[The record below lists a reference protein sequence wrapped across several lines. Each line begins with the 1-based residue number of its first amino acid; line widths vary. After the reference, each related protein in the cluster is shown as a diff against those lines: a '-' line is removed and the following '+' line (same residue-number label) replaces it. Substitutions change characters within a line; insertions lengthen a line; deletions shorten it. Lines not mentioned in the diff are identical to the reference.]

1 MGMGGLGM
9 GGGGWGGGGRGPLD
23 LREQAKHEHF
33 DAEIARRAI
42 SAFRPYV
49 WPSIFTTGLIL
60 VTSGLGALPPILTR
74 DLIDLGI
81 TGKNVHLLIWYT
93 ALILAISIGSG
104 LIGVAQNYLSSLVGQ
119 AVMADY
125 RLALFRH
132 IHRQPLHFFTIN
144 QSGQLVS
151 RVTNDVG
158 AIQTVVTQTL
168 VSLVTNVLVVVT
180 TVVIMFAF
188 NWQLTVLSL
197 LIVPAFVVPTQRVGR
212 VRQDLQRR
220 IQLALAV
227 LTAQL
232 TETIGVSG
240 ALLVKAFARERME
253 ADRFDRTSRKV
264 QDLSVRQGLAGR
276 WLFMWLG
283 LFSAIGPAL
292 LYGYGGWLVIRGALT
307 LGTVIAFVAFLA
319 RLYGPLSQ
327 LAQMHVNVLTSM
339 ALFRRIYEVLDRVP
353 EIQDGPFALDPQ
365 AVRGTIAF
373 EDVTFGYPD
382 AEVPALHDVSI
393 DIPAGSLVALVG
405 PSGAGKS
412 TTLNMVPR
420 FYDPTEGRVTLD
432 GRDLRD
438 YTLESLRTVIGLVP
452 QEPFLFHDT
461 VAANLRYAKPDATDA
476 EIETACRAAQIH
488 DTIAEMPDGYQT
500 RVGERG
506 YRLSGGEKQRVAIA
520 RVLLRAPR
528 IILLDEATSS
538 LDTLAERRIQQALE
552 HLLAGRTALVIAH
565 RLSTVLAADRI
576 VVMDHGRVVDSGRHE
591 ELLGKGGLYARL
603 YREQFAEQPVA
614 AGALTP
620 RNEASP
626 PEEGVEPGFTVGVPA
641 EEPSPPR

>member
-1 MGMGGLGM
+1 MGMGP
-9 GGGGWGGGGRGPLD
+9 GGGGWGGGRGPLD

-33 DAEIARRAI
+33 DRALAMRAI
-42 SAFRPYV
+42 RAFRPYL
-49 WPSIFTTGLIL
+49 WLSLGTTALIL
-60 VTSGLGALPPILTR
+60 VTSGLGTLPPILTR

-81 TGKNVHLLIWYT
+81 TGRNVHLLIRYT

-104 LIGVAQNYLSSLVGQ
+104 LLSVWQNYLSSLVGQ

-132 IHRQPLHFFTIN
+132 IHAQPLHYFTTN

-151 RVTNDVG
+151 RITNDVG

-168 VSLVTNVLVVVT
+168 VSLVTNVLVVTT
-180 TVVIMFAF
+180 TVVIMFLY

-212 VRQDLQRR
+212 QRQGLQRR
-220 IQLALAV
+220 IQVALAA

-253 ADRFDRTSRKV
+253 IERFDRTSREV
-264 QDLSVRQGLAGR
+264 QDLSVQQGLAGR

-292 LYGYGGWLVIRGALT
+292 LYGYGGWLVIRGTLT
-307 LGTVIAFVAFLA
+307 LGTVVAFVAFLA

-327 LAQMHVNVLTSM
+327 LAQLHVNVMTSM
-339 ALFRRIYEVLDRVP
+339 ALFRRIYEILDREP
-353 EIQDGPFALDPQ
+353 EIRDGPVAL
-365 AVRGTIAF
+365 ASATVRGEIAF
-373 EDVTFGYPD
+373 EDVSFAYP
-382 AEVPALHDVSI
+382 AAGAAALAHVSLHI
-393 DIPAGSLVALVG
+393 APGSLVALVG

-412 TTLNMVPR
+412 TTLNLVPR
-420 FYDPTEGRVTLD
+420 FYDPSDGRVTLD
-432 GRDLRD
+432 GRDLREL
-438 YTLESLRTVIGLVP
+438 TLESLRSAIGLVP

-461 VAANLRYAKPDATDA
+461 LAANLRYAKPDATDA
-476 EIETACRAAQIH
+476 EIEAACRAAQIH
-488 DTIAEMPDGYQT
+488 DTIAEMPDGYAT

-520 RVLLRAPR
+520 RVLLRQPR

-538 LDTLAERRIQQALE
+538 LDTLSERRIQQALE

-565 RLSTVLAADRI
+565 RLSTVLAADMI
-576 VVMDHGRVVDSGRHE
+576 VVMDHGQVVATGRHG
-591 ELLGKGGLYARL
+591 ELLASGGLYARL
-603 YREQFAEQPVA
+603 YAEQFATDAEPVPS
-614 AGALTP
+614 T
-620 RNEASP
+620 
-626 PEEGVEPGFTVGVPA
+626 EP
-641 EEPSPPR
+641 